1 MRRVSKVVNTEFTF
15 PFFSLEELNGAI
27 RELLTKL
34 NHRSFRKREGSRASA
49 FEAIDKPRIETAAR
63 TLRSER
69 VVARRVSLDGAGPSL
84 AT

>member
-69 VVARRVSLDGAGPSL
+69 VVARPRQLGRRRTFT